1 MFSSGQSVIF
11 ALKIV
16 KDYFQDF
23 VDHFEKSESGSI
35 SLKIMKSDGG
45 FSTYEKVKPSEIL
58 LSGPAGG
65 LIGYS
70 HMIDMFQ
77 QISGTSIDSKL

>member
-1 MFSSGQSVIF
+1 MFFWGQSVIF
-11 ALKIV
+11 TLNIV

-23 VDHFEKSESGSI
+23 VDNFEKSESEKI

-45 FSTYEKVKPSEIL
+45 FSTYERVKPSEIL

-77 QISGTSIDSKL
+77 

>member
-1 MFSSGQSVIF
+1 MFFWGQSVI
-11 ALKIV
+11 LILNLV
-16 KDYFQDF
+16 KEYFQDF
-23 VDHFEKSESGSI
+23 VDNFEKSESGNI

-77 QISGTSIDSKL
+77 